1 MTEEHECGA
10 DFISDVCSEWENAA
24 VPAMEKDIRVVF
36 LRIGIVLSPVG
47 GALQRLLPL
56 FKIGLGGKVG
66 SGKQFMSWISM
77 DDLIGIIYH
86 TINDDSL
93 SGPVNIVAPHPVSN
107 LELTRTLGKVISRPT
122 LFTIPASL
130 IKMVFGEMG
139 KEVLLASTRVEPK
152 KIMAS
157 GYRFRHPELEVALRH
172 LLGR

>member
-1 MTEEHECGA
+1 M
-10 DFISDVCSEWENAA
+10 
-24 VPAMEKDIRVVF
+24 
-36 LRIGIVLSPVG
+36 
-47 GALQRLLPL
+47 
-56 FKIGLGGKVG
+56 G
-66 SGKQFMSWISM
+66 SGEQFMSWISM

-86 TINDDSL
+86 AINDESL
-93 SGPVNIVAPHPVSN
+93 SGPINIVAPHPVSN

-157 GYRFRHPELEVALRH
+157 GYRFRHPELEGALRH